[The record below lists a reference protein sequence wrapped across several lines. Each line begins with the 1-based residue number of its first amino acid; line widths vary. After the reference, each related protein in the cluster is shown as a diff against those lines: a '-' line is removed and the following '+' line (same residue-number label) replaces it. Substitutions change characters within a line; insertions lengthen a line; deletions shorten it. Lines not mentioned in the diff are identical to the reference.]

1 MSMMNKKEKWGVA
14 LYTMFLL
21 TIAPVSIF
29 YALWANLLW
38 IWFASL
44 LLYALWQMDKQR
56 ITLLE
61 VINSQTMDIDYL
73 MSLDPFKRAKQ
84 ASTEAR
90 ISAANCYR
98 YLCRINE
105 LKAENEQL
113 RIMNKNLIENAYSG
127 KHKGKRR

>member
-1 MSMMNKKEKWGVA
+1 MSMMNKKEKWGFA
-14 LYTMFLL
+14 LYTMYLL
-21 TIAPVSIF
+21 TMTSVSIF
-29 YALWANLLW
+29 YAQWVNILWLW
-38 IWFASL
+38 VASC
-44 LLYALWQMDKQR
+44 LLYALWQMDRQSKR
-56 ITLLE
+56 LFEIIRGKE
-61 VINSQTMDIDYL
+61 MDIDYL

-84 ASTEAR
+84 ANTEAM

>member
-1 MSMMNKKEKWGVA
+1 MNKKEKWGFA

-21 TIAPVSIF
+21 TMTSVSIF
-29 YALWANLLW
+29 YALWVHLLW
-38 IWFASL
+38 LWAASF
-44 LLYALWQMDKQR
+44 LLYALWKMDKQR
-56 ITLLE
+56 IRLLE

-73 MSLDPFKRAKQ
+73 MSLDPFKHAKQ
-84 ASTEAR
+84 AKTEAR
-90 ISAANCYR
+90 VSASNCYR

-113 RIMNKNLIENAYSG
+113 RVLNKNLIENVYAG

>member
-1 MSMMNKKEKWGVA
+1 MSMMNKKEKWGFA
-14 LYTMFLL
+14 FYILFLL
-21 TIAPVSIF
+21 TMTSVSIF
-29 YALWANLLW
+29 YTLWVNLLW

-44 LLYALWQMDKQR
+44 LLYALWQMDRQSKR
-56 ITLLE
+56 LFEIIRGKE
-61 VINSQTMDIDYL
+61 MDIDYL

-84 ASTEAR
+84 ANTEAM

-113 RIMNKNLIENAYSG
+113 RIMNKNLIENAYAG

>member
-1 MSMMNKKEKWGVA
+1 MMNKKEKWGFA
-14 LYTMFLL
+14 FYILFLL
-21 TIAPVSIF
+21 TMTSVSIF
-29 YALWANLLW
+29 YTLWVNLLW

-44 LLYALWQMDKQR
+44 LLYALWQMDRQSKR
-56 ITLLE
+56 LFEIIRGKE
-61 VINSQTMDIDYL
+61 MDIDYL

-84 ASTEAR
+84 ANTEAM

>member
-1 MSMMNKKEKWGVA
+1 MSKKEKWGFA

-21 TIAPVSIF
+21 TMTSVSIF
-29 YALWANLLW
+29 YAQWVNILWLW
-38 IWFASL
+38 VASY

-56 ITLLE
+56 IRLLE

-73 MSLDPFKRAKQ
+73 MSIDPFKRAKQ
-84 ASTEAR
+84 ANTEAR
-90 ISAANCYR
+90 VSASNCYR

-113 RIMNKNLIENAYSG
+113 RTLNKNLIENVYAG
-127 KHKGKRR
+127 KHKGNRK